1 MLQLDGSPFDVMRG
15 DVLASS
21 PGLAAVLQRECRQAL
36 LDLGWD
42 PRP

>member
-1 MLQLDGSPFDVMRG
+1 MRLLDGSPFDVMRG